1 MKILAPVVIL
11 ALTLAIT
18 FNGMQGVS
26 ASMSLRVDA
35 SGDNLNTLAG
45 KLASLD
51 ATPGLALGFSEFV
64 RQEADMSDWAANP
77 SPNTA
82 ITPTFVLSSSVDAST
97 VAATDV
103 PVHQDN
109 DGATQDEPDV

>member
-1 MKILAPVVIL
+1 MKILAPIVIL

-26 ASMSLRVDA
+26 ASMSLRVES
-35 SGDNLNTLAG
+35 SGHNLNTLAG

-64 RQEADMSDWAANP
+64 RQEADMSDCAANP

-82 ITPTFVLSSSVDAST
+82 LTPTFVLQSSSDAST
-97 VAATDV
+97 SPALVVDVNGDHAAAT
-103 PVHQDN
+103 Q
-109 DGATQDEPDV
+109 